1 MDYGRLPALPAL
13 PDDKLL
19 FRPGDVVGDVYEIGE
34 LLGEGGM
41 GQVFDAFDR
50 NLRRRVAVKANWPEA
65 SRSVRVEAQALAA
78 VRHPGLVVVHAL
90 GTHGGVDFLV
100 MEHVAG
106 VTLEGHLAKLER
118 MGMPLVERLDILLAV
133 ADALAAVHRAGLS
146 HGDVKPSNVIMAPSG
161 RVVLLDLGLV
171 RPLYQADDGRVTGTP
186 AYMAPEIVSPR
197 FEYAGWPLVD
207 AYAFGVLAYRVL
219 AGDFPFAATSDLDMV
234 LAHAEQPPKPLVVTS
249 AGSDLVPARLGEL
262 VLALLAKEPNDRPA
276 PMDAVVWQLRAVR
289 DDVARRRVRRRG
301 RGQLAAASVPEAEG
315 PSVPSPIAVEGLASS
330 SAASAPVSVDEGE
343 GEGEGS
349 GPLEVLVVDDDD
361 AIGKLVALY
370 VKQVAK
376 DAIVRVVPDAEAA
389 LAILRDASPDLV
401 FLDLMMPRMNGFELF
416 TYLRGVGLVDASR
429 VVAMSA
435 GGTMDD
441 IQLILELGAH
451 DFIPKDGK
459 LRERVQSVVRAVAR

>member
-1 MDYGRLPALPAL
+1 MTLDFGHSAALPPL
-13 PDDKLL
+13 NEDKLI
-19 FRPGDVVGDVYEIGE
+19 FRPGVVLADTYELGALI
-34 LLGEGGM
+34 GEGGM

-65 SRSVRVEAQALAA
+65 ARSVRAEAQALAA

-90 GTHGGVDFLV
+90 GAHAGVDFLV
-100 MEHVAG
+100 MEHIAG
-106 VTLEGHLAKLER
+106 VTLDAHLANLER
-118 MGMPLVERLDILLAV
+118 SGIPLVERLDLLLAV

-197 FEYAGWPLVD
+197 FAHAGWPLVD

-219 AGDFPFAATSDLDMV
+219 AGEFPFSATSDLEMV
-234 LAHAEQPPKPLVVTS
+234 IAHGELPPKPLAVS
-249 AGSDLVPARLGEL
+249 GAGAEHVPPRLAEL
-262 VLALLAKEPNDRPA
+262 VAGLLAKEPNDRPA
-276 PMDAVVWQLRAVR
+276 PMDAVVWQLRTVR
-289 DDVARRRVRRRG
+289 DDVARRRPRG
-301 RGQLAAASVPEAEG
+301 DR
-315 PSVPSPIAVEGLASS
+315 ASS
-330 SAASAPVSVDEGE
+330 SSPPVPAA
-343 GEGEGS
+343 GS
-349 GPLEVLVVDDDD
+349 EAEGPLEVLVVDDDD

-370 VKQVAK
+370 VKQVAR
-376 DAIVRVVPDAEAA
+376 DANIRVVSDADAA
-389 LAILRDASPDLV
+389 LASLRAWRPDLV

-416 TYLRGVGLVDASR
+416 TYLRGVGLVDAAR

-459 LRERVQSVVRAVAR
+459 MRERVQGVVRGLAR